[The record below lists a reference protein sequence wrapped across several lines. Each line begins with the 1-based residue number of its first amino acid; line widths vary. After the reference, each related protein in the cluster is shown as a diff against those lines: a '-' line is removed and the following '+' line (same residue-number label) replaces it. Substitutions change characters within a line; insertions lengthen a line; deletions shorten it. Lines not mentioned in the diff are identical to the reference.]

1 MSYNWY
7 MVDHQGGNSDRRQ
20 LPAVLPVF
28 PLAGALLLPGCRL
41 PLRVFEPRYMQMVED
56 AIEGNRLIGIVQPLA
71 DDESFEPRL
80 QQVGCAGRIASL
92 KQTEGG
98 EYSIGL
104 IGVSR
109 FEIVGERDSDKLYR
123 VVEVDWDQLANAGAP
138 RAADDVDRE
147 ELVANLRTYFD
158 THGLEANWGAIEET
172 GDEELV
178 NSLAMVCPFE
188 ATEKQA
194 LLEAPDLERRSRLVI
209 ALMNMSVLPEQDSAR
224 IH

>member
-1 MSYNWY
+1 
-7 MVDHQGGNSDRRQ
+7 
-20 LPAVLPVF
+20 VF

-41 PLRVFEPRYMQMVED
+41 PLRVFEPRYLQMVED
-56 AIEGNRLIGIVQPLA
+56 AIAGDRLIGIVQPLN
-71 DDESFEPRL
+71 DDEFEPEL

-92 KQTEGG
+92 KQAEGG
-98 EYSIGL
+98 EYSISL
-104 IGVSR
+104 VGVSR
-109 FEIVGERDSDKLYR
+109 FEIVSELRSDKLYR
-123 VVEVDWDQLANAGAP
+123 VVEADWDEPAKVP
-138 RAADDVDRE
+138 REGDSARVDRE

-158 THGLEANWGAIEET
+158 THGLEANWRAIEKS

-194 LLEAPDLERRSRLVI
+194 LLEAPDLEGRSRLVI
-209 ALMNMSVLPEQDSAR
+209 ALMNMSVLPEKDSSR

>member
-1 MSYNWY
+1 
-7 MVDHQGGNSDRRQ
+7 
-20 LPAVLPVF
+20 LPVF

-41 PLRVFEPRYMQMVED
+41 PLRVFEPRYMQMIED
-56 AIEGNRLIGIVQPLA
+56 AIEGNRLIGIVQPIA
-71 DDESFEPRL
+71 DDDSFEPRL

-104 IGVSR
+104 VGISR
-109 FEIVGERDSDKLYR
+109 FEIVGEQDSDKLYR
-123 VVEVDWDQLANAGAP
+123 IIEADWEHLATASNEPAST
-138 RAADDVDRE
+138 DVDRE

-158 THGLEANWGAIEET
+158 THGLEANWNAIEQS

-209 ALMNMSVLPEQDSAR
+209 ALMNMSVLPEQDSPR

>member
-1 MSYNWY
+1 MA
-7 MVDHQGGNSDRRQ
+7 DHEGGDTAGLK
-20 LPAVLPVF
+20 LPGSLPVF
-28 PLAGALLLPGCRL
+28 PLADALLLPGCRL
-41 PLRVFEPRYMQMVED
+41 PLRIFEPRYLQMVED
-56 AIEGNRLIGIVQPLA
+56 AIAKDRLIGIVQPLA
-71 DDESFEPRL
+71 DGDEFEPEL

-98 EYSIGL
+98 EYSISL
-104 IGVSR
+104 VGVAR
-109 FEIVGERDSDKLYR
+109 FEIVDELPSSKLYR
-123 VVEVDWDQLANAGAP
+123 MIEVSWDRRSETESQDASAY
-138 RAADDVDRE
+138 VDRE

-158 THGLEANWGAIEET
+158 THGLEANWRAIEKS

-188 ATEKQA
+188 ATERQA

-209 ALMNMSVLPEQDSAR
+209 ALMNMSVLPEQDSSR

>member
-1 MSYNWY
+1 
-7 MVDHQGGNSDRRQ
+7 
-20 LPAVLPVF
+20 
-28 PLAGALLLPGCRL
+28 
-41 PLRVFEPRYMQMVED
+41 
-56 AIEGNRLIGIVQPLA
+56 
-71 DDESFEPRL
+71 
-80 QQVGCAGRIASL
+80 L

-109 FEIVGERDSDKLYR
+109 FEIIGEPQSDKLYR
-123 VVEVDWDQLANAGAP
+123 VIEADWDQLANEQHP
-138 RAADDVDRE
+138 SAAEDVDRE